1 MATSAF
7 ADQLTKL
14 RHKKAEDSKAQ
25 EKEVEVPS
33 PEVQNLDLL
42 SVEIVPSS
50 RISARTPRKGSGS
63 HALYRQP
70 VQQKEE
76 ALSERSSP

>member
-1 MATSAF
+1 MPCSPELGMKLMATSAF

-42 SVEIVPSS
+42 SVEITFV
-50 RISARTPRKGSGS
+50 ISLTQSFGRTKIL
-63 HALYRQP
+63 A
-70 VQQKEE
+70 
-76 ALSERSSP
+76 